1 MRRDAEIR
9 TRWLRKYCSAVHH
22 YDQLGALARDMR
34 SEGKV
39 DAADDA
45 EDMQALYGLLS
56 NVAAARLQKHPKR
69 ED

>member
-1 MRRDAEIR
+1 MKDAEEVR

-22 YDQLGALARDMR
+22 YDQLGALAEEMK

-39 DAADDA
+39 DAAADA

-56 NVAAARLQKHPKR
+56 RVAAARLHKHPKQK
-69 ED
+69 D

>member
-1 MRRDAEIR
+1 MENADIR
-9 TRWLRKYCSAVHH
+9 NRWLRKYCTAVHY
-22 YDQLGALARDMR
+22 YDQLGALGKKMK

-39 DAADDA
+39 DAAADA

-56 NVAAARLQKHPKR
+56 NVAAARLQKHPKQ